1 MKLIGGDIMSNTIN
15 WLDSNRLFAL
25 LNTTMPEGYGATG
38 ELRRIMQE
46 TGMNQEDAQR
56 IMDSLAE
63 MEK

>member
-1 MKLIGGDIMSNTIN
+1 MIIN
-15 WLDSNRLFAL
+15 WIGSNRLFAL
-25 LNTTMPEGYGATG
+25 LNTTMPQGYGASG

-46 TGMNQEDAQR
+46 TGLAEEDAQR

>member
-1 MKLIGGDIMSNTIN
+1 MIIN
-15 WLDSNRLFAL
+15 WIDSNRLFAL
-25 LNTTMPEGYGATG
+25 LNTTMPEGYGAAG

-46 TGMNQEDAQR
+46 TGLSQEDAQS

>member
-1 MKLIGGDIMSNTIN
+1 MIIN
-15 WLDSNRLFAL
+15 WIDGNRLFAL

-56 IMDSLAE
+56 IMATLSSMD
-63 MEK
+63 K

>member
-1 MKLIGGDIMSNTIN
+1 MIIN
-15 WLDSNRLFAL
+15 WIDSNRLFAL
-25 LNTTMPEGYGATG
+25 LNTTTPEGYGATG